1 MIDVT
6 EEPRRKMVAAINSDP
21 GERAAL
27 EAKHGEVY
35 DTEEMSA
42 LFEVE
47 GFMAPFTIV
56 RRKADGA
63 KGTMMFQHMPRYYFG
78 FSSYES

>member
-1 MIDVT
+1 MTDVT
-6 EEPRRKMVAAINSDP
+6 EEPRRAMVAAINSNP

-27 EAKHGEVY
+27 EEKYGEIY
-35 DTEEMSA
+35 DTEEMSK

-56 RRKADGA
+56 RRKEDGV
-63 KGTMMFQHMPRYYFG
+63 KGTMMFQHMPRYYFN
-78 FSSYES
+78 FTAM